1 MAHLPSVL
9 TDALAS
15 GETRRADGTP
25 VALHGAVL
33 LDDAR
38 RLYDLARTTQPD
50 ATVEVGLA
58 QGISA
63 LAIAQGLEDNTHGVH
78 HVIDPYQ
85 SVAWDDVGLAN
96 LRRAGLDGR
105 VRFYEQ
111 FVEEVLPTLP
121 PVGFAFVD
129 GSHRFDEA
137 MVDFVLIDKRLEVG
151 GIIGFHDLW
160 MNALQKL
167 LRYILANRA
176 YRVYEDQPLRS
187 SPSPTRARASRLA
200 RRVPHAERIFRPEVL
215 HLNDD
220 LRIPRTSLVFVEK
233 LADDDRDP
241 DFHRDF

>member
-1 MAHLPSVL
+1 MANLPSVL

-15 GETRRADGTP
+15 GEVHRADDTSVP
-25 VALHGAVL
+25 LHGAVL

-38 RLYDLARTTQPD
+38 RLYDLVKILRPD
-50 ATVEVGLA
+50 ASVEIGLA

-63 LAIAQGLEDNTHGVH
+63 LAIAQALEDNAHGVH
-78 HVIDPYQ
+78 HVVDPYQ
-85 SVAWDDVGLAN
+85 SAAWDDIGLTN

-111 FVEEVLPTLP
+111 FVEEVVPTLP

-176 YRVYEDQPLRS
+176 YRVYEDVPRRS
-187 SPSPTRARASRLA
+187 SPKANRARASKLA
-200 RRVPHAERIFRPEVL
+200 ARVPNAERIFRPEVL
-215 HLNDD
+215 HLSDD
-220 LRIPRTSLVFVEK
+220 LGLPRTSLVFIEK